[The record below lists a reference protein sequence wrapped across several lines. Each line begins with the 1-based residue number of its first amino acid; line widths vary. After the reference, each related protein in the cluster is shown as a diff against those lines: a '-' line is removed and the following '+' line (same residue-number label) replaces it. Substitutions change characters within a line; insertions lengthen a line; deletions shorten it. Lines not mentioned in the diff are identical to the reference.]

1 MFGVTTLQT
10 LQFLRGMHDLG
21 YMAHF
26 ARSTTQQN
34 ISGLNSEHHAPADK
48 HDKKTE
54 SISGHISNLS
64 TIRRKEPREK
74 NAHGVFF
81 KEIGSFAPS
90 IAEIERTPEAK

>member
-10 LQFLRGMHDLG
+10 LRMHDLG

-26 ARSTTQQN
+26 DRSITQQN
-34 ISGLNSEHHAPADK
+34 ISGLNSEHHTPTDE

-64 TIRRKEPREK
+64 TIRRKESREK
-74 NAHGVFF
+74 VAYRIVFRADRELRSIHLRDHG
-81 KEIGSFAPS
+81 
-90 IAEIERTPEAK
+90 R